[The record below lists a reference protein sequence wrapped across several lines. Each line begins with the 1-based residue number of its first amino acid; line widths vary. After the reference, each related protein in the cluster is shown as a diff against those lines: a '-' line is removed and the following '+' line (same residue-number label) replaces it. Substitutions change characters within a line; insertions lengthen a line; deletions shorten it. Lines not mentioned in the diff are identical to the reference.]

1 MTHRKNIVA
10 IDGEDTL
17 EEAFQFMLGES
28 FSRFPI
34 FHEDIDEII
43 GFLHL
48 REAAACYMKEEL
60 RQVPVKELKEYIRP
74 GTFVPETK
82 SIDVLFKEMQ
92 EQKNHVVIVLDEYG
106 QTSGLVAMEDIL
118 EEIVGNILD
127 EHDRE
132 EETILTLPDGSL
144 KVQGMADLEDLEQ
157 VLPIRFETEE
167 YETVNGFLIDQL
179 DRIPAEDE
187 HCVVEY
193 EGYRFTVLSVENN
206 TIGTVKIE
214 KLPEEC

>member
-1 MTHRKNIVA
+1 MEEDSLFQRMRRVFQVEEEMDEGTQKEAASLIQNIFRYLDKNARDIMTHRKNIVA

-48 REAAACYMKEEL
+48 REAAVCYMKEEL

-74 GTFVPETK
+74 VTFVPETK

-92 EQKNHVVIVLDEYG
+92 DQKNHVVIVLDEYG
-106 QTSGLVAMEDIL
+106 QTSGLVSMEDIL
-118 EEIVGNILD
+118 
-127 EHDRE
+127 
-132 EETILTLPDGSL
+132 
-144 KVQGMADLEDLEQ
+144 
-157 VLPIRFETEE
+157 
-167 YETVNGFLIDQL
+167 
-179 DRIPAEDE
+179 
-187 HCVVEY
+187 
-193 EGYRFTVLSVENN
+193 
-206 TIGTVKIE
+206 
-214 KLPEEC
+214 